1 MTYGRV
7 TSQYL
12 EADILSR
19 PKEWLV
25 PLVYEHLISSM
36 TRARVQMESG
46 DLEGKAKSLQKASDI
61 VFELLIALDRERGGE
76 LAGQLAS
83 VYTFLAGEIVTVGRT
98 MDTAYL
104 ARLTAIVSEL
114 HEAWVQ
120 AAEQVAPRGR
130 GGAPSLAALRA

>member
-25 PLVYEHLISSM
+25 PLVYEHLISAL
-36 TRARVQMESG
+36 TRSRVQIENG
-46 DLEGKAKSLQKASDI
+46 DLEGKARSLQKASDI
-61 VFELLIALDRERGGE
+61 VFELLTSLDHERGGE
-76 LAGQLAS
+76 LSRDLGAL
-83 VYTFLAGEIVTVGRT
+83 YTFLAGEILAVGRT
-98 MDTAYL
+98 LDTAHL
-104 ARLTAIVSEL
+104 QRLITIATDL

-130 GGAPSLAALRA
+130 GTAPSLAALRA